1 MNSQETYRIRN
12 VGRNVLAVSDERA
25 IMINSAGHI
34 VYELPL
40 EGTGQSVSE
49 IFQDRN
55 GEIVTSFVRNDNFY
69 LYREN
74 QLKGTFQIV
83 GDLEDIPSS
92 FSEEFIPIQMFYD
105 GLGQMLLVTQEGH
118 SKDERYFA
126 TYSIDI
132 ERLRSDKIGSA
143 IVSNEF
149 KVISRSKSNLI
160 LVNQKDGELKAL
172 NPKDLSTKAS
182 WKG

>member
-55 GEIVTSFVRNDNFY
+55 GEIVTSFVRNDIFY

-105 GLGQMLLVTQEGH
+105 GLGQMLLVT
-118 SKDERYFA
+118 
-126 TYSIDI
+126 
-132 ERLRSDKIGSA
+132 
-143 IVSNEF
+143 
-149 KVISRSKSNLI
+149 
-160 LVNQKDGELKAL
+160 
-172 NPKDLSTKAS
+172 
-182 WKG
+182 